1 MRRLHSSEA
10 EAAVEREAGNAAAA
24 RAASHVKGA
33 QTAQALSQR
42 ATDLAAH
49 KRVKG
54 GWALRWRWARLVWAR
69 QDWLVSTARNSSR
82 ALRVSVSPAV
92 VRCSRCAAGLSAT
105 S

>member
-1 MRRLHSSEA
+1 MQR
-10 EAAVEREAGNAAAA
+10 
-24 RAASHVKGA
+24 HVKGA

-54 GWALRWRWARLVWAR
+54 RVGAALAVGSAGVGAAGLARG
-69 QDWLVSTARNSSR
+69 TARNSSR

-92 VRCSRCAAGLSAT
+92 VRCSRVRGRFERD
-105 S
+105 